1 MSKMQTV
8 QKDMMQALKAGD
20 TARKDALSILLGS
33 LKAKWKDK
41 RAELTEEEENAIVL
55 KEIKQAKET
64 MDSAPADREDVRK
77 ECRQRI
83 AVYEQYAPKQ
93 MDEAEIRA
101 AIEEVLAGL
110 GLQAPT
116 PKDKGPIMRELM
128 PKVKGRADGGQV
140 NRLVAEYLK

>member
-1 MSKMQTV
+1 M
-8 QKDMMQALKAGD
+8 
-20 TARKDALSILLGS
+20 
-33 LKAKWKDK
+33 K
-41 RAELTEEEENAIVL
+41 RESEVACLTEEGQRYL
-55 KEIKQAKET
+55 
-64 MDSAPADREDVRK
+64 ADILTYLRL
-77 ECRQRI
+77 
-83 AVYEQYAPKQ
+83 KQ